1 MLHESAFAFD
11 GAGVDIHQRVL
22 SSALAWS
29 ATKDEGG
36 PRRCINSSDE
46 SGSDPDTQ
54 FSASVSSAAIS
65 SSSFKM
71 LNMLCSM
78 MMYLSPRQTGAGKSP

>member
-1 MLHESAFAFD
+1 MLHETAFAFN
-11 GAGVDIHQRVL
+11 GAGVDIHQGVL
-22 SSALAWS
+22 SSAFAWA

-46 SGSDPDTQ
+46 NRCDPDAH
-54 FSASVSSAAIS
+54 SASDSSAAIS
-65 SSSFKM
+65 SSSFMM